1 MDNFTTRDLF
11 AALAMV
17 GLMTRELSGATDK
30 DKVEWAY
37 DMADAMIAEK
47 ERRDE
52 RVENK
57 N

>member
-1 MDNFTTRDLF
+1 MNEFTTRDLF

-37 DMADAMIAEK
+37 DMAEAMLKEK
-47 ERRDE
+47 EIRDADT
-52 RVENK
+52 N
-57 N
+57 